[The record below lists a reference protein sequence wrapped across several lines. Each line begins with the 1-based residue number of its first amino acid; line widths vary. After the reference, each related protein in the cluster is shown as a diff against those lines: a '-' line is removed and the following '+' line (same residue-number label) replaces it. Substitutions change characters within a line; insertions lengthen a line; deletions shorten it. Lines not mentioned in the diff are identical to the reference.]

1 MSKAALKPITKKS
14 ESAADLITKQQRA
27 LKSGKAGY
35 KKSDAKLD
43 KLEALIKAGE
53 LKLDEWVKLPN
64 GDEGRVIDRF
74 ATTNKVG
81 YGGAARRYEVEV
93 RSADGVKK

>member
-1 MSKAALKPITKKS
+1 MSKSATKKP
-14 ESAADLITKQQRA
+14 ESAGDLITKQQRA

-43 KLEALIKAGE
+43 KLEALISAGE
-53 LKLDEWVKLPN
+53 LQPGEWVKLPN

-74 ATTNKVG
+74 AETNKVG
-81 YGGAARRYEVEV
+81 YGGAARRFEVEV
-93 RSADGVKK
+93 RGADGVKKKL